1 LWQFPLTLIIS
12 ITSSYFL
19 VCNFQKN
26 GRDIVKSFKRNFKP
40 IRLCAV
46 LLSTLL
52 LLTATAVVV
61 SADSPTSIALS
72 VNIDGIISENEY
84 DAQAV
89 FGNGDYILLWSVV
102 DDTIHFGIIAR
113 TTGFVGLGIDPEQR
127 MLNADMI
134 IGWVTDGGTVEIFD
148 AFSTGETGPHPED
161 TDLGG
166 TFDILDYD
174 GSETDTHTILEFKRK
189 LSTGDQYDNII
200 PAEGSLDIIWSLGQS
215 DTFSLRHDD
224 RGSGT
229 ITVDAE
235 GIQTPGG
242 GGICF
247 GTILISLFSAA
258 TVVSYG
264 FLRYWKKKNA

>member
-1 LWQFPLTLIIS
+1 VT
-12 ITSSYFL
+12 
-19 VCNFQKN
+19 
-26 GRDIVKSFKRNFKP
+26 SFKSNLKP
-40 IRLCAV
+40 IRLGAV
-46 LLSTLL
+46 LLTALL
-52 LLTATAVVV
+52 LLTVATVIV

-72 VNIDGIISENEY
+72 ANIDGIISEDEY
-84 DAQAV
+84 DAQTA
-89 FGNGDYILLWSVV
+89 FGNGDYILMWSVD
-102 DDTIHFGIIAR
+102 DDTIYFGIVAR
-113 TTGFVGLGIDPEQR
+113 TTGYVGLGIDPEQR

-148 AFSTGETGPHPED
+148 AYSTGATGPHPED

-174 GSETDTHTILEFKRK
+174 GIETDTHTIIEFSRK
-189 LSTGDQYDNII
+189 LSTGDSQYDNVI
-200 PAEGSLDIIWSLGQS
+200 PASGSLDIIWSLGPS
-215 DTFSLRHDD
+215 DTFAPRHED

-235 GIQTPGG
+235 GIQTPSG

-258 TVVSYG
+258 TVISYG
-264 FLRYWKKKNA
+264 FLRHWKKKNP